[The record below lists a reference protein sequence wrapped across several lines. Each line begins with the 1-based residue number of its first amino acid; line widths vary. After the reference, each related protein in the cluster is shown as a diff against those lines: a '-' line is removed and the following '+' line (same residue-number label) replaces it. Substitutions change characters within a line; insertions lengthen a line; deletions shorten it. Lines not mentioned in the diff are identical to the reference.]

1 MEEPIFHSRGRT
13 ADESATMVDG
23 GRRPK
28 VSVDVLR
35 ADLAEA
41 RLEAREL
48 GEENVQLRDE
58 LAEALAKVH
67 DLGAK
72 YGSDMSDSVVRK
84 AKAHAA
90 DQREHIKRL
99 EKEVHM
105 LNSKGRMLEVQC
117 DMPQQQ
123 EEQLRN
129 SFDRILSWLGLLG
142 AAVVIVF
149 AVGAV
154 WPASWAPFVGALGW
168 KCDASCEPKI
178 EIIKSCPA

>member
-1 MEEPIFHSRGRT
+1 
-13 ADESATMVDG
+13 MVDG

-117 DMPQQQ
+117 DMLQQQ

-142 AAVVIVF
+142 AAVVIVV

-154 WPASWAPFVGALGW
+154 WPASWAPFVGAFGW

>member
-1 MEEPIFHSRGRT
+1 
-13 ADESATMVDG
+13 MVDE
-23 GRRPK
+23 GRRLK
-28 VSVDVLR
+28 VSEYVLR
-35 ADLAEA
+35 AELAEA
-41 RLEAREL
+41 QLEARDLE
-48 GEENVQLRDE
+48 EENVQLRDE

-117 DMPQQQ
+117 DMLQQQ

-129 SFDRILSWLGLLG
+129 SFDRILTWLGLLG
-142 AAVVIVF
+142 AAVVFVF

-154 WPASWAPFVGALGW
+154 WPASWAPFVGELRW

>member
-1 MEEPIFHSRGRT
+1 MAAQLCKRAGATTIAITSGSEKRRIATEVLGYDHCVDRIEE
-13 ADESATMVDG
+13 D
-23 GRRPK
+23 
-28 VSVDVLR
+28 
-35 ADLAEA
+35 
-41 RLEAREL
+41 
-48 GEENVQLRDE
+48 

-117 DMPQQQ
+117 DMLQQQ

>member
-1 MEEPIFHSRGRT
+1 M
-13 ADESATMVDG
+13 
-23 GRRPK
+23 
-28 VSVDVLR
+28 
-35 ADLAEA
+35 
-41 RLEAREL
+41 
-48 GEENVQLRDE
+48 
-58 LAEALAKVH
+58 
-67 DLGAK
+67 GAK

-117 DMPQQQ
+117 DMLQQQ